1 LTIPEAL
8 PPPPRPLGAK
18 TGFTYSQT
26 ISLLGVTSKKRPG
39 APSQI
44 SVLPL
49 GSRWAPIDRT
59 IEFILES
66 QARSEA
72 KSEVRLQKLEE
83 LEEESKKRGEEIDTR
98 IAELTR
104 NVEGLVTVAE
114 SHHDRIAA
122 LDARVDSVATRID
135 NLGEMFERWIRNQ
148 GGSNGNN

>member
-1 LTIPEAL
+1 MDQD
-8 PPPPRPLGAK
+8 K
-18 TGFTYSQT
+18 
-26 ISLLGVTSKKRPG
+26 
-39 APSQI
+39 
-44 SVLPL
+44 
-49 GSRWAPIDRT
+49 IDRT

-135 NLGEMFERWIRNQ
+135 NRGEMFERWIRNQ